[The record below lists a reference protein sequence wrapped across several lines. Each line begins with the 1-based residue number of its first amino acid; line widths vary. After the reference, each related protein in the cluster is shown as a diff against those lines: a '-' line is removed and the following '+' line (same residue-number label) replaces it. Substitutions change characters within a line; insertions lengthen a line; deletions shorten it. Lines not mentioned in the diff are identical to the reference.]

1 MADSK
6 IGGLTQATQLN
17 ADDLMLLEQ
26 GGIAKKLKGETFN
39 AYVYDTADRYIDNI
53 KEGPEGPSIDRFV
66 QKSGTHA
73 PGTTDVYRAV
83 LTNGY
88 EVPTDIRVYNGA
100 DGEGA
105 VSSVNGKT
113 PVSGNITVTGDDINL
128 SSSSSTKLNTAISGK
143 LDASGTRTFNG
154 TLTVTGDL
162 KVNGHNS
169 AIGTVSNV
177 TLPESAKDKLLAH
190 GTWTAILAI
199 TLPAGTWLLN
209 GFGKFA
215 KPSASLLTLLC
226 FSEITPGNE
235 EYGIPYI
242 DSSNKFANTNTGVED
257 ADRLG
262 AWSRHATGAID
273 WTGLGTSAAVVSNG
287 NTYYLYAHIKASSG
301 APTLAIN
308 YASIN
313 AVRIA

>member
-39 AYVYDTADRYIDNI
+39 AYVYDTADNYISNI
-53 KEGPEGPSIDRFV
+53 KEGPEGPSIARFV

-128 SSSSSTKLNTAISGK
+128 SSSSATKLNTAISGK

-177 TLPESAKDKLLAH
+177 TLPESARGALLVH
-190 GTWTAILAI
+190 STWTAILEI
-199 TLPAGTWLLN
+199 YLPAGTWVLN
-209 GFGKFA
+209 GFAKFA
-215 KPSASLLTLLC
+215 QTSTNMLTLLC
-226 FSEITPGNE
+226 FSELTPSGDEVPSVDGNNRFN
-235 EYGIPYI
+235 
-242 DSSNKFANTNTGVED
+242 STHSGVDD
-257 ADRLG
+257 ADRIG
-262 AWSRHATGAID
+262 SWTRVQTGTIN
-273 WTGLGTSAAVVSNG
+273 WTGVAANAATVSTG
-287 NTYYLYAHIKASSG
+287 GYYYLYAHTKANSG
-301 APTLAIN
+301 SPTIAVS
-308 YASIN
+308 YAGIN